1 MGLKLLYNAGYFKS
15 GSIYGLIYLAENA
28 DTGKRYLVQPHDHD
42 ADNATAIKWLPY
54 GKSTLDSAIPLGNA
68 VFASAIPYS
77 SIEEE
82 VPSSQKNSDGTVI
95 MENLPASVSDQN
107 ALRSTTGD
115 QVPFF
120 SKRGVTVDNV
130 PTNLQAVTS
139 QNYQL
144 WKSGLLNTTTT
155 VTAGTTGTT
164 GTTNPLAKD
173 TPKITGIAFIDSIL
187 MFFWENPLLMAVG
200 IFLLLEAFGI
210 TNVLGLKKKRRR
222 R

>member
-1 MGLKLLYNAGYFKS
+1 MALKLLYNTGYFKS
-15 GSIYGLIYLAENA
+15 GSIFGLIYLAENA

-155 VTAGTTGTT
+155 VTAGTTTGSVANTT
-164 GTTNPLAKD
+164 GTTA
-173 TPKITGIAFIDSIL
+173 TTITGIAFIDSIL
-187 MFFWENPLLMAVG
+187 MFFWNNPLLMAVG